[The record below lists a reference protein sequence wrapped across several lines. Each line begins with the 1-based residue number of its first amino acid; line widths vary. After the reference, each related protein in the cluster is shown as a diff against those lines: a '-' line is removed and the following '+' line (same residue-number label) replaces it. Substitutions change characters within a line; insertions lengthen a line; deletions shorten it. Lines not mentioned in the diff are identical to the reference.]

1 MKLQPMNYRSSF
13 PLASLFLAAGA
24 SVFCLPLPAASSAK
38 GTAKASGKS
47 RHATKRLR
55 EARLEGTPKIW
66 EDRGALTPMKVY
78 FGAASLR
85 KDPLAS
91 LPAPPFSHFEPDD
104 KDRMATSP
112 KAKLRDAKN
121 VKWTAKFGVEVHSD
135 TVTPRLAWALGF
147 GTVEGYYVGPGK
159 IEGVDASTKLGRE
172 KGAILPDGTF
182 PGGARF
188 KRHDKSF
195 DTLKDAKGNDLTW
208 DEAKNPGVPP
218 EQLSGL
224 LIFEVMVNNW
234 DAQPKNC
241 KVYRLDGPNG
251 PELWY
256 ISADLGASFADRP
269 KHKFVLADYMKEP
282 SFIKRVTGDSVEFNF
297 ADVIPAQ
304 ERIHQRVSLAHAR
317 WFRKQVSKLTD
328 DEIQA
333 AFDAAFATDGLNRAY
348 ASGDAAAIKAA
359 REKELSADT
368 RAEIAG
374 FAAKFRAKID
384 ELKTKVPEG

>member
-1 MKLQPMNYRSSF
+1 MKLKPMNFRSSF
-13 PLASLFLAAGA
+13 QLPLFLAVGA
-24 SVFCLPLPAASSAK
+24 SVFCLPLPAAPSAK
-38 GTAKASGKS
+38 DTTKASGKS
-47 RHATKRLR
+47 KNSTKRR
-55 EARLEGTPKIW
+55 GEARLDGTRKIW
-66 EDRGALTPMKVY
+66 EDRGPLTPMKVY

-85 KDPLAS
+85 KNPLES

-112 KAKLRDAKN
+112 KAKLRDAKG
-121 VKWTAKFGVEVHSD
+121 VKWTAKFGSEAHSD
-135 TVTPRLAWALGF
+135 TVAPRLAWALGF
-147 GTVEGYYVGPGK
+147 GTVEGYYVGAGR
-159 IEGVDASTKLGRE
+159 IEGIDASTKLGRE
-172 KGAILPDGTF
+172 KRVILPDGTLR
-182 PGGARF
+182 GGARF

-195 DTLKDAKGNDLTW
+195 DTIPDAKGNDLTW

-224 LIFEVMVNNW
+224 LIFDVMVNNW

-241 KVYRLDGPNG
+241 KVYRYAGPNG

-256 ISADLGASFADRP
+256 ISADLGASFASRP
-269 KHKFVLADYMKEP
+269 KNKFVLADYMKEP
-282 SFIKRVTGDSVEFNF
+282 NFIKRVTEDTVEFNF
-297 ADVIPAQ
+297 TDVVPAQ
-304 ERIHQRVSLAHAR
+304 ARIHQRVPLAHAR

-333 AFDAAFATDGLNRAY
+333 AFDAAFATDGLNKAY
-348 ASGDAAAIKAA
+348 ASGNASAIKAA

-384 ELKTKVPEG
+384 ELKSKVPEG